1 MKNLSIISFSVI
13 IEGNQTGGTSLIF
26 QAGPSVPETL
36 SVQNWD
42 SEYDY
47 EQLTYKIFNN
57 SMTVIETVSFFN
69 KTQKTFNSK
78 LK

>member
-26 QAGPSVPETL
+26 QAGPSVPTTL

-47 EQLTYKIFNN
+47 EQLTYKIFKN
-57 SMTVIETVSFFN
+57 SMTVIETVSF
-69 KTQKTFNSK
+69 Q
-78 LK
+78 

>member
-26 QAGPSVPETL
+26 QAGPSVPTTL

-42 SEYDY
+42 S
-47 EQLTYKIFNN
+47 
-57 SMTVIETVSFFN
+57 
-69 KTQKTFNSK
+69 
-78 LK
+78 